1 MQKVKNVLL
10 LAMSIL
16 PKELKENY
24 YQYQN
29 EDGEEVVFSA
39 ISQLEPITRMLN
51 SKLGKKGEK
60 LDKIIILETELTLA
74 ELEGK
79 PPAVDYYKQRIALSA
94 QETKNIHVPV
104 DENQYVDIPID
115 ENVLAEGIR
124 EAIDIILQENE
135 KCIKSN
141 DKMKLWIDTQG
152 GLRDVVMVFTAII
165 SLLREQGIEAEGIYS
180 IRFES
185 GKTKEN
191 PCPIIDQTKKY
202 DIFKFVSAMQEF
214 MDFGKA
220 TGFKKYYGE
229 ETSFVKAIE
238 KIADAIQICQPQMF
252 ENALRGFAAYLKSN
266 QDKIGDP
273 YLQIFIEFIKKDY
286 GVLLEKP
293 DDTIEQIKWCVR
305 KEFYQQAMTIYTEK
319 IPRYYYEKGIL
330 PLELDTEKKS
340 GYVTN
345 LYADAFY
352 TKFFAQTKK
361 KLDKKFKTILE
372 DLLCKHEDLNKNA
385 QKYLRVEAEKTENG
399 VVSEAL
405 SRLMEDLKCK
415 YDKDGNLLQGQPKEE
430 AKEVQKYIKTI
441 CNDNKKC
448 NELLY
453 DCSLEGKFIEKVFA
467 IKAAKEIEPKSAKLM
482 EYYLA
487 IKLLRNRMNHASD
500 TDSGEEKKA
509 AIAFLKKDGIDIGV
523 EIVQDETRL
532 DYQKI
537 KNTIIDGLS
546 CFD

>member
-1 MQKVKNVLL
+1 MKKVKNVLL

-16 PKELKENY
+16 PKNAEQKENY

-29 EDGEEVVFSA
+29 EDGEDVVFPA

-51 SKLGKKGEK
+51 SRLGKKGEK
-60 LDKIIILETELTLA
+60 LDKIIILETEKTVIA
-74 ELEGK
+74 SDDK
-79 PPAVDYYKQRIALSA
+79 PSAVDFYKQRIALSA
-94 QETKNIHVPV
+94 QEEEK
-104 DENQYVDIPID
+104 QYVDIPID
-115 ENVLAEGIR
+115 ENVPAEGIR
-124 EAIDIILQENE
+124 EATDIILQENE
-135 KCIKSN
+135 KCVKGN

-152 GLRDVVMVFTAII
+152 GFRDVVMVFTAII

-180 IRFES
+180 IHFWPGS
-185 GKTKEN
+185 TKEN

-286 GVLLEKP
+286 GILLEKP

-319 IPRYYYEKGIL
+319 IPKYYYEQGIL
-330 PLELDTEKKS
+330 PLELDIEKKS
-340 GYVTN
+340 GYGKN

-352 TKFFAQTKK
+352 TKFFDTMRTKTD
-361 KLDKKFKTILE
+361 KLFEDILSA
-372 DLLCKHEDLNKNA
+372 LLCGQKDLNKNA
-385 QKYLRVEAEKTENG
+385 QKYLRAEAEKTENG
-399 VVSEAL
+399 IVSGAL
-405 SRLMEDLKCK
+405 LRLMENLKCK
-415 YDKDGNLLQGQPKEE
+415 YDKDGNLLKKQSGQEALTVQG
-430 AKEVQKYIKTI
+430 YIKDI
-441 CNDNKKC
+441 CNDKNKC

-453 DCSLEGKFIEKVFA
+453 EYSLKGAVIKKVFA
-467 IKAAKEIEPKSAKLM
+467 IKAAKETEPKSAKLM

-500 TDSGEEKKA
+500 ADSGEDEKA
-509 AIAFLKKDGIDIGV
+509 AIAYFKEDGIDIGV
-523 EIVQDETRL
+523 EIVQDEPRL

-537 KNTIIDGLS
+537 KKTIIDGLS